1 MKVVT
6 SDNKIIIYS
15 CKKEVEDI
23 NSYVKKL
30 IFRLKK
36 QYGINIFGF
45 YQINVFKNSNVG
57 MIIEIIKEDDIDFF
71 EDFVDLKIKTYD
83 NTDVYFVF
91 NDYFFD
97 KKKDIKIKDNNYYID
112 INTLSY
118 KDFLFMTEF
127 CDYVYD
133 FLISDIK

>member
-6 SDNKIIIYS
+6 SDNKIVIYS

-83 NTDVYFVF
+83 NTDVYFAF

-118 KDFLFMTEF
+118 KDFLFMTEI
-127 CDYVYD
+127 CDYIYD
-133 FLISDIK
+133 SLISDIK